1 VDKTYLLTY
10 SSDKEGTTFAWFD
23 TEIELREF
31 VEDHKVKVIDAI
43 CIRDYEVL
51 E

>member
-1 VDKTYLLTY
+1 MDKTYLLTY
-10 SSDKEGTTFAWFD
+10 SSEKEGTTFAWFD

-31 VEDHKVKVIDAI
+31 VEEYAVKVIDAI
-43 CIRDYEVL
+43 YIRDYEVL